1 MVRRPGCQRE
11 RGTGGELGLDM
22 AARRSA
28 FADCSPPVFASRL
41 ERGGSCRQDEG
52 MTAES
57 KPGACIAPHPA
68 PRSRSGEPRPS
79 PSAGVPGEEGSEG
92 CAIARERADPSD
104 IDRGDWVERYV
115 PRRARP
121 YARLARLDRPIGTW
135 LLLFPGWWGIALAA
149 RRWPDPVLLA
159 LFALGALVMRGAG
172 CTLNDIAD
180 RDFDGRVARTRLRPL
195 PSGAVSVWQAAAFLL
210 LQLAIGAAV
219 LFSLNRLSILLGI
232 AVLGLVGSYPYMK
245 RVTYWPQVFLGLN
258 FNWGA
263 LVGWTAVTATLAWPA
278 LLLYLGGVFW
288 TVGYDTIYAHQDK
301 EDDALIGVRS
311 SALALGSRTR
321 PWLFGFYAA
330 AVLLWGAAG
339 VAVGL
344 GPWFW
349 AGLAAAATR
358 LAWQAARV
366 DIDRPADCL
375 AKFRSNRA
383 VGWLMLAG
391 IVAGHL

>member
-1 MVRRPGCQRE
+1 
-11 RGTGGELGLDM
+11 
-22 AARRSA
+22 
-28 FADCSPPVFASRL
+28 
-41 ERGGSCRQDEG
+41 
-52 MTAES
+52 
-57 KPGACIAPHPA
+57 
-68 PRSRSGEPRPS
+68 
-79 PSAGVPGEEGSEG
+79 VPGEEGSEG

-349 AGLAAAATR
+349 AGLAAAATH